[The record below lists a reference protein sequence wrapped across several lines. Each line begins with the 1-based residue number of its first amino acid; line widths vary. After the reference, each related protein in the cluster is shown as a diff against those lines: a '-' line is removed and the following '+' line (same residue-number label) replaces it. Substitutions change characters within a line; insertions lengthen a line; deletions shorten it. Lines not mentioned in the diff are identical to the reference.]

1 MGSKVGNNSAV
12 KNVSKKPRHTN
23 DLKARRSSKI
33 VVSNN
38 RLSGVKEVLKVKCK
52 RRVPESGKKYNAKQT
67 RSVSAVVP
75 SKNAPKLPVKK
86 AFTSKVKAA
95 AAVKGKL
102 KPAVVKVDKSVKSKS
117 KKEIN
122 SKLKSKKKSDAKI
135 PVVAKSK
142 SSRKR
147 KIENAEADYEN
158 TNTHSPL
165 YIPTLPHKGR
175 GGEPCC
181 RR

>member
-1 MGSKVGNNSAV
+1 MNKKIKLAENAQLNAKKDGARSKGKKSKLNDERKSKVGNNSAV

-23 DLKARRSSKI
+23 DLKARRGSKM

-67 RSVSAVVP
+67 RSVFAVVP

-86 AFTSKVKAA
+86 ASTSKVKAA

-102 KPAVVKVDKSVKSKS
+102 KPA
-117 KKEIN
+117 
-122 SKLKSKKKSDAKI
+122 
-135 PVVAKSK
+135 
-142 SSRKR
+142 
-147 KIENAEADYEN
+147 
-158 TNTHSPL
+158 
-165 YIPTLPHKGR
+165 
-175 GGEPCC
+175 
-181 RR
+181 